1 MGVDSVSQAFNP
13 VSHHQFA
20 VQVIAS
26 IFLGKGCECVPGI
39 VERVLHTKPFHK
51 RNHVVILEVHICDW
65 LSVLLHQICICGS
78 VKAFYDR
85 QYFLM
90 DGDGPVLACFRFLST
105 NKVVIFQVD
114 IFLFQFQQLRGT

>member
-1 MGVDSVSQAFNP
+1 MALP
-13 VSHHQFA
+13 VSRSADEA
-20 VQVIAS
+20 VTAS
-26 IFLGKGCECVPGI
+26 GPGGQGAAAYEREME
-39 VERVLHTKPFHK
+39 ERVLHTKPFHK